1 MVYKINKKIKDLCL
15 LISFF
20 ILCIILNWDIFK
32 NLFPKKYNNIIY
44 KKSTKSIEP
53 KKSSDSVFIKN
64 SREYWE
70 KRYANGG
77 NSGVGSYNYLAEFKA
92 EILNNFVTK
101 NNINTVIEWGSGDCN
116 QLSLA
121 NYKNYIGYDVSQ
133 TAIRICSKK
142 FENDSTKKFFH
153 LDNNFVNDKKA
164 DLSISLDVIYHLI
177 EDDVFDLYMNNLFS
191 SSNKFVCIYSTNNNS
206 GGEQHVKHRK
216 FTDWIDIHMS
226 KNWKLKEFI
235 PNKYRISRKKREITS
250 QADFYFYEKNE
261 RKSHFYFF

>member
-1 MVYKINKKIKDLCL
+1 MFYKINKKLKDLCL

-20 ILCIILNWDIFK
+20 AFCIILNWDIFK
-32 NLFPKKYNNIIY
+32 KLLPKKLNNNVS
-44 KKSTKSIEP
+44 KKNTKSIEQ

-70 KRYANGG
+70 KRYASGG
-77 NSGVGSYNYLAEFKA
+77 NSGAGSYNYLAEFKA

-142 FENDSTKKFFH
+142 FKNDSTKKFIY

-191 SSNKFVCIYSTNNNS
+191 SSNKFVCIYSSNNNS
-206 GGEQHVKHRK
+206 GGGKHVKHRK
-216 FTDWIDIHMS
+216 FTDWIDKYMS
-226 KNWKLKEFI
+226 KDWKLKEFI
-235 PNKYRISRKKREITS
+235 PNKYHISRKNREITS
-250 QADFYFYEKNE
+250 QADFYFYEKN
-261 RKSHFYFF
+261 